1 MICGARRSDTS
12 KSEPGRCQPESRS
25 WSLRWPTSAMPP
37 PAARRRVTRP
47 SYKQWLSQRNF
58 VLCIFTGPFEI
69 MSGSLTD
76 RGEKTSLLYAKLT
89 SGVTLRKWAV
99 FVDGSSVSAKA
110 FDAASLFVT
119 VQVKAKQ
126 PLELAP
132 LSQFSGSNEC
142 FFLLDR
148 SYSDRAAQKK
158 NCATNCKLLKHTSRP
173 YTPVLYR
180 PLFSPSMK

>member
-1 MICGARRSDTS
+1 
-12 KSEPGRCQPESRS
+12 
-25 WSLRWPTSAMPP
+25 
-37 PAARRRVTRP
+37 
-47 SYKQWLSQRNF
+47 
-58 VLCIFTGPFEI
+58 

-126 PLELAP
+126 PLETAP
-132 LSQFSGSNEC
+132 LFQSSGSNEC

-148 SYSDRAAQKK
+148 SYSSDRAAQKIVQLIV
-158 NCATNCKLLKHTSRP
+158 NCSSIHADRTRLF
-173 YTPVLYR
+173 YTVLSFPR
-180 PLFSPSMK
+180 V